1 MTENKKLKYNEP
13 YKFRR
18 RANEGQEKFNWKL
31 AETID
36 IGKAAAE
43 RSLLDKAKSDLEEG
57 EN

>member
-1 MTENKKLKYNEP
+1 MTEIKKLKYNE
-13 YKFRR
+13 
-18 RANEGQEKFNWKL
+18 GQDKFNWKL

-43 RSLLDKAKSDLEEG
+43 RSLLDKAKSDLDEG